1 MNCVIQSIKSKHF
14 LLSKGMY
21 KWDSVYSLNILCLH
35 TCISQEWFIVK
46 QILDLEVRTSPPLF
60 FWHRPA
66 LGGCPASG
74 GRHMATALLWGSTSD
89 HYQAMTHHLARGY
102 GQKITEAIFL
112 GNSFYLLIRLVK
124 HVWPSSVTL
133 HIPLAIQNCSSLG
146 SLSTQSWGA
155 GKEEIHRASMRDDR
169 RSVRW

>member
-112 GNSFYLLIRLVK
+112 GNSFYLHTLAKPCGPCFSPGETYAPSTPPSLLEPVCVSWGGVHHNVLIR
-124 HVWPSSVTL
+124 
-133 HIPLAIQNCSSLG
+133 QYSL
-146 SLSTQSWGA
+146 LSESQT
-155 GKEEIHRASMRDDR
+155 R
-169 RSVRW
+169 